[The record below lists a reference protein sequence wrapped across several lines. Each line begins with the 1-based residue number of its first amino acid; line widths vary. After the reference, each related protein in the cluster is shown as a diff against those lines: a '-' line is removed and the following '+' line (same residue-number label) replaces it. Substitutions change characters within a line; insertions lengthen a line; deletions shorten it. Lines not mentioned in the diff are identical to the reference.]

1 LRKIGIAAVLLGS
14 LCVVAVAQGKVVQ
27 QFNFTL
33 KDIRSDG
40 RYTVVFES
48 RSFDD
53 QGAIPA
59 PLNENTIRI
68 PKGATIRKE
77 FLNKRYYCPLKKLVD
92 QIRVEKPRAVRF
104 VDFLNKKLKGKKTPP
119 KNSKNIVSVCRFAR
133 IGSGEVLVD
142 ARPFADPLIPA
153 NLAMFLGKPT
163 APGAVASFVVVGIPD
178 ERAAIV
184 RDNPTIRETYP
195 VVNVNF
201 FNQPSAD
208 GKYGYKVVLP
218 TGPINGI
225 NISVERLKV
234 TMPAFTL
241 TKKKVTCAKRSGGKC
256 KKRKVKKSRTFMWTK
271 PDCPPSGKIS
281 FEAFYGYATEADETK
296 TIEIPCPKFE

>member
-1 LRKIGIAAVLLGS
+1 MSIAALLLGM
-14 LCVVAVAQGKVVQ
+14 LCVVGVAQATVVQ

-53 QGAIPA
+53 QGAIPD
-59 PLNENTIRI
+59 PLTANTIRI
-68 PKGATIRKE
+68 PKGATIRKQ
-77 FLNKRYYCPLKKLVD
+77 FLNKKYYCPLKKLVD
-92 QIRVEKPRAVRF
+92 QIRLEKPRDVRF
-104 VDFLNKKLKGKKTPP
+104 VDFMNKKLKGKKTPP
-119 KNSKNIVSVCRFAR
+119 TNPKNIVSVCRFAR
-133 IGSGEVLVD
+133 IGSGDVAVD

-153 NLAMFLGKPT
+153 NIEIFLGKPT
-163 APGAVASFVVVGIPD
+163 APGAVASFVAVGIPD

-201 FNQPSAD
+201 FNEPSAD

-218 TGPINGI
+218 VGPINGI
-225 NISVERLKV
+225 RISVERLKV

-241 TKKKVTCAKRSGGKC
+241 TKKKVTCVKKSKGKC
-256 KKRKVKKSRTFMWTK
+256 KKRKVKTIRTFMWTK

-281 FEAFYGYATEADETK
+281 FEAFYGYANSPNETK
-296 TIEIPCPKFE
+296 TIEIPCPKFD